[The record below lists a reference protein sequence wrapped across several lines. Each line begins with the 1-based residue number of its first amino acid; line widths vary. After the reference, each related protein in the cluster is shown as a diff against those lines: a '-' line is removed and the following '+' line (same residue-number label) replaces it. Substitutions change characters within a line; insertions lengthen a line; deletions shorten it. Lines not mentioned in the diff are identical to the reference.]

1 MLALRRV
8 PIFWI
13 HLAASKIQGR
23 KPGSPLSGEK
33 QGQLQGRRPGQV
45 CSPLALTIR
54 PSGESQRTDI
64 QHRSL
69 VVGWRIASVSYS
81 DCEEFGTTS
90 NSRFPMRINE
100 RGLLASI

>member
-33 QGQLQGRRPGQV
+33 QGQLQGRRPAQV
-45 CSPLALTIR
+45 CSQLALTYDPPAKVKEPISNII
-54 PSGESQRTDI
+54 PW
-64 QHRSL
+64 SL
-69 VVGWRIASVSYS
+69 VGELPSLSYS
-81 DCEEFGTTS
+81 DCEEFRATS
-90 NSRFPMRINE
+90 NSRLSN
-100 RGLLASI
+100 AHQ